1 MVEKVK
7 RKVREWS
14 SKGYTIEG
22 FEGEFKNGEAT
33 GYARC
38 VGECNQPGLLVKVT
52 GSGTALNIWRRKS

>member
-1 MVEKVK
+1 VVEKVN

-14 SKGYTIEG
+14 EKGYTIEG

-38 VGECNQPGLLVKVT
+38 VGECNQPDLLVKVT